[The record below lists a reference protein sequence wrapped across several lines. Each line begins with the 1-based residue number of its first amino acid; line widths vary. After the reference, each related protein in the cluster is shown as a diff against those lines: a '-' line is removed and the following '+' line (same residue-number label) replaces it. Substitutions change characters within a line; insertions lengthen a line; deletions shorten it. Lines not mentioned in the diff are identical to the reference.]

1 MTKLEEI
8 NKRIKEIRREMR
20 LDKQNKKLVK
30 TYYALHREQLELM
43 PEEKEPPA
51 LSPLVLDKPWG
62 KRKDLMKKA

>member
-20 LDKQNKKLVK
+20 LDKQNKTLVK
-30 TYYALHREQLELM
+30 TYYALHREQLALM
-43 PEEKEPPA
+43 PQEKTPE
-51 LSPLVLDKPWG
+51 LSPFVLDQPWG